1 MKIPD
6 TIIAKVREF
15 REKDFLDP
23 PAVEAYLEQA
33 LLDVRRETEQE
44 LSTRFR
50 EMQERYPEF
59 CLDLFYDEDSNF
71 VFINTTEYHR
81 TKD

>member
-44 LSTRFR
+44 I
-50 EMQERYPEF
+50 
-59 CLDLFYDEDSNF
+59 LDFLYE
-71 VFINTTEYHR
+71 HR
-81 TKD
+81 TATDGNTLFVKFKMDSFMEAFETLANTPTV